1 VAERRRYRGAG
12 RPPGARWAGP
22 STASSAAAPAADADA
37 DPESVARGICLRLL
51 TGAPKT
57 RHQLAAAL
65 ARRGVAAEVAT
76 AVLDRF
82 TDVGLIDDAAFAR
95 AWIGTR
101 QRGRG
106 LARRALATELHH
118 RGVDA
123 EVARAALEVV
133 DSADEEAAGRALL
146 RRRAAAYAHLDRP
159 VAARRLAGMLARR
172 GYPGALAARLVTE
185 QLNEAVE
192 LDDGA

>member
-1 VAERRRYRGAG
+1 M
-12 RPPGARWAGP
+12 
-22 STASSAAAPAADADA
+22 
-37 DPESVARGICLRLL
+37 
-51 TGAPKT
+51 
-57 RHQLAAAL
+57 
-65 ARRGVAAEVAT
+65 
-76 AVLDRF
+76 LDRF